1 MLLSLEDAVLSIHIQ
16 QRKPAALRLVRWF
29 VFVMAHGDGTTNVYR
44 WLGVFRVGLAK
55 SAR

>member
-1 MLLSLEDAVLSIHIQ
+1 MPLSLEDAVLSIHIQ